1 MTSAHASVWLLSIQM
16 TKSAIFLWHSS
27 FKYTASFSSVWLF
40 QILGSS
46 FEEDETQLK
55 TDAFKKYS
63 DGKADLSSPD
73 LSDVKFPKEGKSL
86 LYYVKSRFAEEWYT
100 VYPVS
105 NCLIHNNLT
114 IHQEP

>member
-1 MTSAHASVWLLSIQM
+1 M

-27 FKYTASFSSVWLF
+27 FKYAVPFSPVWLF
-40 QILGSS
+40 QIPDSFDKFYLRITDS

-63 DGKADLSSPD
+63 DEKPDFPSRD
-73 LSDVKFPKEGKSL
+73 LSDANFPKEGKSPL
-86 LYYVKSRFAEEWYT
+86 HYVKSRFAGEWYS
-100 VYPVS
+100 VWPVS
-105 NCLIHNNLT
+105 DCLIHNNLT